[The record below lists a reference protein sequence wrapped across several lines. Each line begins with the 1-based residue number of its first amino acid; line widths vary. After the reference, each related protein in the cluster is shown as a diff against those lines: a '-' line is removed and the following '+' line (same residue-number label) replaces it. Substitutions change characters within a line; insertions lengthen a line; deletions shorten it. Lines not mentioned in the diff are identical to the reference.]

1 MYKVSLIFH
10 TALIRPATE
19 TQAYSTITYESRGM
33 SLNLGYILSLDS
45 LRDTLG
51 ACTAST
57 AIDQRFSCE
66 QKSYLYCSLFP
77 FIALIVGRKASHAAL
92 SDA

>member
-1 MYKVSLIFH
+1 
-10 TALIRPATE
+10 
-19 TQAYSTITYESRGM
+19 M